1 MSKKP
6 IVQEPYWATLPRQ
19 HFGVGQTIGIVAR
32 HLIPLIGVLF
42 LGWSAG
48 QFLLLSVFNIAFMV
62 SCTAAI
68 GVAVSMRQ
76 EKGPSRNRADEIGSW
91 LMLLAAGV
99 IISLVLTMLFGWVI
113 AIFAAAASP
122 HGLFDRS
129 MVWSVLAIVA
139 SAAPIMFQQY
149 RADLR
154 ASLTEQERKQRD
166 QPNLLVLLVC
176 AGLMFLMS
184 GFVANLGSY
193 GLSVM
198 VFAVTGPFIFRDLR
212 PDLMREWIRPKKS
225 AANAMIPHSVG
236 QPCR

>member
-6 IVQEPYWATLPRQ
+6 IVEEPYWAPMPRQ

-42 LGWSAG
+42 LGWSSG

-62 SCTAAI
+62 SCTATI

-76 EKGPSRNRADEIGSW
+76 EKGRSPNRADEIRSW
-91 LMLLAAGV
+91 LMLLAARV

-113 AIFAAAASP
+113 TIFAAAASP

-129 MVWSVLAIVA
+129 MAWSVLAIVA
-139 SAAPIMFQQY
+139 STAPIMLQQY

-166 QPNLLVLLVC
+166 QPNLLVLLLC

-184 GFVANLGSY
+184 GFVTNLGPY
-193 GLSVM
+193 GLGVM
-198 VFAVTGPFIFRDLR
+198 VFAVTGLFIFRDLR
-212 PDLMREWIRPKKS
+212 PDLMREWIRPK
-225 AANAMIPHSVG
+225 NRP
-236 QPCR
+236 PTP